1 MEQLFITLSSKNI
14 AELVNSARRFILYAA
29 PGIQKKPAWVIANA
43 AQRLGSGSIAVY
55 LDFDERVLR
64 MGFGSLEAASI
75 LRASGIEINHAPG
88 LRTGL
93 LISDDAGYI
102 FAPTALYLEPEPY
115 DKESINAMRL
125 LPQQLADALSRFNLS
140 HAKAVVNL
148 PEQNQNSAIQEH
160 SVEIMSEPVSA
171 SHFGKIEKALT
182 EVPPVQFDLARQV
195 RVFSAYLQ
203 YVEIHLKGAAIQ
215 RHKINIPKKLI
226 ELGAA
231 KEVARRLR
239 TTFDLILNDDRY
251 SSDSLEA
258 ELNEIRQNFTKSLG
272 SEHGRLV
279 LKAAKPLLEKRLAEF
294 KEKLEQHQKTLANV
308 LQGALDESRNLIVEY
323 YLPLVLHNPP
333 DCMRGQLFNNPSEAD
348 VRRWIDKLLDKEI
361 PKAEQLVQ
369 AIEFKVYYKD
379 ITFETLN
386 QNDFIELVKANFPAI
401 DWDKPF
407 TEFIAARSR
416 ENGRD

>member
-43 AQRLGSGSIAVY
+43 AQRLGSGNIAVY

-75 LRASGIEINHAPG
+75 LRASGVEINHAPG

-93 LISDDAGYI
+93 LICDDKGYI
-102 FAPTALYLEPEPY
+102 FAPTALYLEPEPR

-140 HAKAVVNL
+140 HQKAVVKI
-148 PEQNQNSAIQEH
+148 PEQNQNSDVQGH
-160 SVEIMSEPVSA
+160 SVEIRSEPVSA
-171 SHFGKIEKALT
+171 LHFGEIEKTLT
-182 EVPPVQFDLARQV
+182 ELPPAQFDLARQV
-195 RVFSAYLQ
+195 RVFSPYLQ
-203 YVEIHLKGAAIQ
+203 YVDIHLKGAAIQ
-215 RHKINIPKKLI
+215 RHRINIPQKLI

-239 TTFDLILNDDRY
+239 TTFDLILKDDRY
-251 SSDSLEA
+251 SSASLEA
-258 ELNEIRQNFTKSLG
+258 ELNEIRQNFTKSMG
-272 SEHGRLV
+272 SEHGRLI

-308 LQGALDESRNLIVEY
+308 LQGALNESRNLIIEY
-323 YLPLVLHNPP
+323 YLPLVLKNPP
-333 DCMRGQLFNNPSEAD
+333 DCMRAQLFNNPSAD
-348 VRRWIDKLLDKEI
+348 VIRKWIDIQLDKEI
-361 PKAEQLVQ
+361 PKAEKLVQ
-369 AIEFKVYYKD
+369 SIEFKVYFKD
-379 ITFETLN
+379 ITYETLN
-386 QNDFIELVKANFPAI
+386 HSDFIELVKANFPAI

-416 ENGRD
+416 ENGED